1 MDQAGRERVAEGD
14 RGESVSLLTER
25 TEPRGSQPAISVA
38 VPVLDGGPR
47 LVTLVRAVLDQVV
60 EAGPVEILLADT
72 GSTDGAVR
80 EAARAHPAIRVFDVA
95 PGRFDHGLV
104 RTELVRAARGPLVAL
119 LSQDA
124 VPRGRRY
131 LEALAAPFVH
141 GEVAGAT
148 ARQVARP
155 AADVLVRTA
164 LEAWTPPPATRP
176 YVVRRLPPGGAGLAP
191 AERMRLARHDHVG
204 AMVRRCHVL
213 AHPFPARPFGEDLA
227 WGWTVLRAGLA
238 LAYVPTAE
246 VEHSHQP
253 TLWSTFARNRAAHRQ
268 ARAEFDLIAV
278 PSPIGGA
285 LAVLAGVPADLRAGG
300 PEAALIGLPRR
311 AAALLGQWLGAREA

>member
-1 MDQAGRERVAEGD
+1 MTV
-14 RGESVSLLTER
+14 LTER
-25 TEPRGSQPAISVA
+25 AGPRGGQPAISVA

-47 LVTLVRAVLDQVV
+47 LVALVRAVLDQVV
-60 EAGPVEILLADT
+60 EAGPVEILLADS
-72 GSTDGAVR
+72 GSKDGAVL
-80 EAARAHPAIRVFDVA
+80 EASGLDEAIRVFDVA
-95 PGRFDHGLV
+95 PDGFDHGLV

-141 GEVAGAT
+141 GDVAGAT

-155 AADVLVRTA
+155 GADVLVCAA
-164 LEAWTPPPATRP
+164 LEAWTPPAVDRP
-176 YVVRRLPPGGAGLAP
+176 YLVRRLPPGGPDLAP

-227 WGWTVLRAGLA
+227 WGWTALNAGFA

-246 VEHSHQP
+246 VEHSHEP
-253 TLWSTFARNRAAHRQ
+253 TWRRTFERNRAAHRQ
-268 ARAEFDLIAV
+268 ARAEFGLVAV
-278 PSPIGGA
+278 QGPLSGA
-285 LAVLAGVPADLRAGG
+285 LALLTGVPADLRVGG
-300 PEAALIGLPRR
+300 PRAALVGLPRR
-311 AAALLGQWLGAREA
+311 AAALLGQWMGAREG